1 MRAEYAGKVWEANI
15 SDLGLDKSEVYNFL
29 ITSSQRQEH
38 LKVYMQMVG

>member
-29 ITSSQRQEH
+29 LLVKGREH